1 VITLYDYELSGSCY
15 KVRLFLHLLG
25 LNYESRPVD
34 FVQREHKS
42 AAFLAINPF
51 GELPV
56 LEDDGVRLRDA
67 QAILVYL
74 ARRYDA
80 GGQWYPEDPA
90 SMGLISQW
98 LATAGGELMSISAAR
113 LVKGLNYPLDL
124 DQLHE
129 SGRRVLGILDA
140 HLAARSFL
148 ELNRA
153 TLADV
158 ACFPYAALANEAG
171 LDLDPYQNVV
181 AWIGR
186 MKQLERFTPMPGIW
200 PLRSATRAR

>member
-1 VITLYDYELSGSCY
+1 MIKLYDYELSGSCY
-15 KVRLFLHLLG
+15 KVRLFLHILG
-25 LNYESRPVD
+25 LDHELHTVD
-34 FVQREHKS
+34 FVEREHKR
-42 AAFLAINPF
+42 APFLALNPF

-80 GGQWYPEDPA
+80 SRQWYPDDPVA
-90 SMGLISQW
+90 MGLISQW
-98 LATAGGELMSISAAR
+98 LATAGGELMSICAAR

-124 DQLHE
+124 ERLHE
-129 SGRRVLGILDA
+129 SGRRVLGILNTQ
-140 HLAARSFL
+140 LASRSFL

-158 ACFPYAALANEAG
+158 ACFPYSALANEAG
-171 LDLDPYQNVV
+171 LDLAPYPHLV

-186 MKQLERFTPMPGIW
+186 MKQLEGFTPMPGIW
-200 PLRSATRAR
+200 PLSR